1 MSRFWIL
8 AAIAALLAL
17 SLVGCGSTATNAPA
31 AVIVTNTPAA
41 ASQAT
46 PAAAGQATP
55 AAAGQA
61 TPAAASQP
69 TPTAASQ
76 AAPTTPA
83 AQAAAAKLNLN
94 TASSDELLAG
104 VPGAGSRMVR
114 EFLEYR
120 PYASILQFRQELGKY
135 ISAEQ
140 IAAYEQYLYVP
151 IAVNT
156 ADAATLQQIPGLDAA
171 EAAALIA
178 ARPYAA
184 NADFLAKLAGY
195 VSETELA
202 AASSYLSAP

>member
-17 SLVGCGSTATNAPA
+17 SLVGCGSSATNAPA

-46 PAAAGQATP
+46 
-55 AAAGQA
+55 
-61 TPAAASQP
+61 
-69 TPTAASQ
+69 
-76 AAPTTPA
+76 PTTPA

-135 ISAEQ
+135 ISADQ
-140 IAAYEQYLYVP
+140 IAAYEQYVYVP

-178 ARPYAA
+178 ARPYAS

-202 AASSYLSAP
+202 AASAYLSAP

>member
-17 SLVGCGSTATNAPA
+17 SLVGCGSSATNAPA
-31 AVIVTNTPAA
+31 AVIVAATPAA

-46 PAAAGQATP
+46 PAAASQTTSAAASQATP
-55 AAAGQA
+55 A
-61 TPAAASQP
+61 T
-69 TPTAASQ
+69 
-76 AAPTTPA
+76 
-83 AQAAAAKLNLN
+83 QAAAAKLNLN

-135 ISAEQ
+135 ISADQ
-140 IAAYEQYLYVP
+140 IAAYEQYVYVP

-178 ARPYAA
+178 ARPYAS

-202 AASSYLSAP
+202 AASAYLSAP

>member
-8 AAIAALLAL
+8 TAMAALLAL
-17 SLVGCGSTATNAPA
+17 SLVGCGSSATNAPA
-31 AVIVTNTPAA
+31 SVIVTNTPAA

-46 PAAAGQATP
+46 PTAAS
-55 AAAGQA
+55 QA
-61 TPAAASQP
+61 TPAAASQA
-69 TPTAASQ
+69 T
-76 AAPTTPA
+76 PTTPA
-83 AQAAAAKLNLN
+83 AEAAAAKLNLN

-140 IAAYEQYLYVP
+140 IAAYEQYVYVP

-171 EAAALIA
+171 AAAALIA
-178 ARPYAA
+178 ARPYASP
-184 NADFLAKLAGY
+184 ADFPAKLAGY
-195 VSETELA
+195 DSETQLA
-202 AASSYLSAP
+202 AASASLNAP

>member
-8 AAIAALLAL
+8 ISIAALLAL
-17 SLVGCGSTATNAPA
+17 SLVGCGSSATNAPA
-31 AVIVTNTPAA
+31 AVVVTNTPAA
-41 ASQAT
+41 AVSQAT
-46 PAAAGQATP
+46 PTAQAAVSQATP
-55 AAAGQA
+55 
-61 TPAAASQP
+61 
-69 TPTAASQ
+69 
-76 AAPTTPA
+76 TTP
-83 AQAAAAKLNLN
+83 AAAAKLNLN
-94 TASSDELLAG
+94 SASSEEFLAG
-104 VPGAGSRMVR
+104 VPNAGSRMVR

-120 PYASILQFRQELGKY
+120 PYSSILQFRQELGKY

-171 EAAALIA
+171 ETAALIA
-178 ARPYAA
+178 ARPYAS

-195 VSETELA
+195 VSDTELA

>member
-8 AAIAALLAL
+8 ISIAALLAL
-17 SLVGCGSTATNAPA
+17 SLVGCGSSATNAPA

-46 PAAAGQATP
+46 PAAASQAT
-55 AAAGQA
+55 
-61 TPAAASQP
+61 
-69 TPTAASQ
+69 
-76 AAPTTPA
+76 PTTPA

-120 PYASILQFRQELGKY
+120 PYANILQFRQELGKY

-140 IAAYEQYLYVP
+140 IAAYEQYVYVP

-171 EAAALIA
+171 AAAALMA
-178 ARPYAA
+178 ARPYAS

-195 VSETELA
+195 VSETQLA
-202 AASSYLSAP
+202 AASAYLSAP

>member
-8 AAIAALLAL
+8 TAMAALLAL
-17 SLVGCGSTATNAPA
+17 SLVGCGSSATNAPA
-31 AVIVTNTPAA
+31 SVIVTNTPAA

-46 PAAAGQATP
+46 PTAAS
-55 AAAGQA
+55 QA
-61 TPAAASQP
+61 TPAAASQA
-69 TPTAASQ
+69 T
-76 AAPTTPA
+76 PTTPA
-83 AQAAAAKLNLN
+83 AEAAAAKLNLN

-140 IAAYEQYLYVP
+140 IAAYEQYVYVP

-171 EAAALIA
+171 AAAALIA
-178 ARPYAA
+178 ARPYASH
-184 NADFLAKLAGY
+184 ADFLAKLAGY
-195 VSETELA
+195 VSETQLA
-202 AASSYLSAP
+202 AASAYLSAP